1 MGKIGRPPKYNTPEH
16 LQEKIQEYI
25 DQNKA
30 IGLTITGLCYYC
42 GFESR
47 QSFYSYG
54 KKDEFSYTI
63 KRARLFIESSYE
75 LKLLDKTPAGAIF
88 ALKNLGW
95 TDQQHITHDISY
107 SEISDDELISRANKI
122 LTSGEKDGTKQSS

>member
-1 MGKIGRPPKYNTPEH
+1 MEKAGRPPKYKTPEE
-16 LQEKIQEYI
+16 LQIKIQEYI
-25 DQNKA
+25 DENKLT
-30 IGLTITGLCYYC
+30 GLTITGLCYHC

-47 QSFYSYG
+47 QSFYDLG
-54 KKDEFSYTI
+54 NRDEFSYTI

-75 LKLLDKTPAGAIF
+75 LKLHDRTPAGAIF

-107 SEISDDELISRANKI
+107 SEITDEELINRANKI
-122 LTSGEKDGTKQSS
+122 LTTGKESGAK